1 MKVFKKLSGFLGF
14 AALLLTMWSCAKE
27 ESQITTSELSTSEIN
42 NYLITGENPEG
53 GAGPCY
59 TIVFPVTVKLPDGTK
74 VEVKSQEELDKL
86 LKRGGLSTGNRNHAV
101 LLFPYDVTLRD
112 GSVVTVNSPKDL
124 EKILKDCN
132 TRVGPDTPRALC
144 YVIVFPV
151 TVSLPDGTKVKVES
165 ADALNKLIREW
176 AAKGG
181 RQKPVIDFPHD
192 VKLKDGS
199 VITIANSEDLKALEE
214 TCKGRKN
221 PGGPVFK
228 VCFEY
233 QFPLQVKKS
242 NGELIT
248 VNSPEELER
257 VLKGD
262 RTTSGKSTI
271 VFPFVVKLRET
282 GEILTIANEADLK
295 ALNERCRTR

>member
-27 ESQITTSELSTSEIN
+27 ETQISNSDLSTSEVS
-42 NYLITGENPEG
+42 NYLITAENPEG

-59 TIVFPVTVKLPDGTK
+59 TIVFQVKVKLADGTT

-86 LKRGGLSTGNRNHAV
+86 LKRGGLSTGNRKHAV

-112 GSVVTVNSPKDL
+112 GSVVTVNSGKDL
-124 EKILKDCN
+124 EKILQDCN
-132 TRVGPDTPRALC
+132 KRVGPDTPRALC

-151 TVSLPDGTKVKVES
+151 TVTLPNGTKAKVES
-165 ADALNKLIREW
+165 AEALNKLIREW
-176 AAKGG
+176 SAKGG
-181 RQKPVIDFPHD
+181 RQKIVIDFPYD
-192 VKLKDGS
+192 VKLRDGS
-199 VITIANSEDLKALEE
+199 VVSIANAEDLRALEE

-221 PGGPVFK
+221 PGGPVLK

-242 NGELIT
+242 NGELVT

-257 VLKGD
+257 ALRGNP
-262 RTTSGKSTI
+262 TTSGRSVI
-271 VFPFVVKLRET
+271 AFPFDVKLRET
-282 GEILTIANEADLK
+282 GEIITIANEADLK
-295 ALNERCRTR
+295 ALNERCRNR